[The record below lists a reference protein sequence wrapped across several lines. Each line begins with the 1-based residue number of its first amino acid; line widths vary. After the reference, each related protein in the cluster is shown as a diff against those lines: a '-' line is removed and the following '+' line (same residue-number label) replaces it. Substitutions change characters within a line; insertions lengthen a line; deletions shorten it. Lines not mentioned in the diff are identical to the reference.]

1 MKIMLET
8 TQWEGPSGPNHIYI
22 FEQFKG
28 NERTAK
34 AMAYVPFGTEPVKRF
49 KKPIVLD
56 LKGRTFQTV
65 D

>member
-8 TQWEGPSGPNHIYI
+8 TQWEGPTGPNHIYI

-34 AMAYVPFGTEPVKRF
+34 AIAYSAFGTGPVQRF
-49 KKPIVLD
+49 KKPLVLD
-56 LKGRTFQTV
+56 LKGRTFAKV